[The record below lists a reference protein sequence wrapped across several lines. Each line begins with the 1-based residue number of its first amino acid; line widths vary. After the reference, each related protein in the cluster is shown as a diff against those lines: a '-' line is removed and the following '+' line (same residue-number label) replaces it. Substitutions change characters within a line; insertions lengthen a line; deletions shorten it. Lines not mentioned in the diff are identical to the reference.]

1 MFDFF
6 IISTIDKIKTFN
18 KKKIPRNKIHNNLYL
33 HWMIKIKGIKEAE
46 MKRTFLTA
54 VILMLFGFCICGE
67 SVEKPRY
74 GNIFLS
80 VWRLDADYGNI
91 TTAIIAP
98 IEKTIKESW
107 LFESIILELDKP
119 NSSEKI
125 ITKESFKF
133 HFSVKSDGILVIT
146 ISENNRNILSFK
158 HYRPSSAEYI
168 LYGSDFAPYLINV
181 TFTLNDHQIGIIGPG
196 IRKVSDNEG

>member
-1 MFDFF
+1 MFYFF

-18 KKKIPRNKIHNNLYL
+18 KKKIPRNKIHNNLYQQ
-33 HWMIKIKGIKEAE
+33 WMIKIKGIKEAE
-46 MKRTFLTA
+46 MKRMFLTA
-54 VILMLFGFCICGE
+54 VILMLFGFCIYGE

-91 TTAIIAP
+91 TTAINAP

-119 NSSEKI
+119 NSPEKI
-125 ITKESFKF
+125 ITKDSFKF
-133 HFSVKSDGILVIT
+133 HISAEANGMLLIT
-146 ISENNRNILSFK
+146 ISENTRNILSFK
-158 HYRPSSAEYI
+158 HHRPSSAEYI
-168 LYGSDFAPYLINV
+168 LYGSDFVPYLINV
-181 TFTLNDHQIGIIGPG
+181 TFTVNDHPIGIIGPG
-196 IRKVSDNEG
+196 IRKIS